1 MILGIDA
8 SNIRGGGGV
17 THLIEFLNAAQPNR
31 YGFHQ
36 VYIWGG
42 TDTLNSIKDKPWLE
56 KVYESLL
63 DKSFLYRFFWNRFIL
78 SKRLKETKL
87 DLLFVPGGTYSGN
100 FRPFVTMSQNLLP
113 FEWNEIKRYGFSKN
127 TFRFIM
133 LYFIQSYTFRKA
145 DGVIFLTKFA
155 RDAVL
160 KRVKIPIERIKIVN
174 HGINKKFFR
183 EPKKQRSIQSC
194 SIETPF
200 RILYVSFLG
209 EYKHQWNLVYA
220 VGKLRNVGYPV
231 ALDLI
236 GNPDEV
242 RPLKKLT
249 RAMQSEDPKGEYI
262 QYHDRIAYS
271 EIEKKYK
278 EADLF
283 VFLSSCETFGQ
294 VLTEAMASGLPVA
307 CSNLSAMPEIL
318 KDAGGYFNPLNVS
331 SIVETLTSM
340 IDSEEMRG
348 KLSQKSFQLAKE
360 FSWDKAADET
370 FAFLQNTKGKL
381 GK

>member
-17 THLIEFLNAAQPNR
+17 THLIEFLNGAQPKK
-31 YGFHQ
+31 YGFNR

-42 TDTLNSIKDKPWLE
+42 TATLSKIKDKPWLE

-87 DLLFVPGGTYSGN
+87 DLLFVPGGTYLGN

-133 LYFIQSYTFRKA
+133 LYFIQSYTFRRA
-145 DGVIFLTKFA
+145 NGVIFLTKFA
-155 RDAVL
+155 RDVVL
-160 KRVKIPIERIKIVN
+160 KRIKIPLEKTEIVN
-174 HGINKKFFR
+174 HGINEKFFR
-183 EPKKQRSIQSC
+183 KPKKQKNIQSC

-220 VGKLRNVGYPV
+220 VGELRKAGYPV
-231 ALDLI
+231 VLDLV
-236 GNPDEV
+236 GSPDEA
-242 RPLKKLT
+242 RPLQKLT
-249 RAMQSEDPKGEYI
+249 RAIQNEDSKGEFI
-262 QYHDRIAYS
+262 QYYSMIPYS

-294 VLTEAMASGLPVA
+294 VLTEAMAAGLPIA

-318 KDAGGYFNPLNVS
+318 KGAGGYFNPLNVS
-331 SIVETLTSM
+331 SIVETLTLM
-340 IDSEEMRG
+340 INSEEMRS
-348 KLSQKSFQLAKE
+348 KVSQESFQLAKK
-360 FSWDKAADET
+360 FSWEKAADKT
-370 FAFLQNTKGKL
+370 FVFLQNTKNKL